1 MLAKDNESY
10 FREFT
15 GSPKDLVQT
24 AKQGAY
30 KVNAKLYMLIWDL
43 LYTRLVLCWPE
54 TRNERQKTWHG
65 SKVD

>member
-30 KVNAKLYMLIWDL
+30 RSSIFNMGLTLYKAG
-43 LYTRLVLCWPE
+43 TTLV
-54 TRNERQKTWHG
+54 RN
-65 SKVD
+65 S